1 MSKEEFLSYR
11 QDYEQQEQALRQQ
24 LDALADKPE
33 DVLEQPWVDKL
44 LSLGHLEELDRITIA
59 QTIKEIRIFE
69 GKHVEI
75 TYLFSS
81 QLDTLFNDSDE

>member
-1 MSKEEFLSYR
+1 M
-11 QDYEQQEQALRQQ
+11 
-24 LDALADKPE
+24 
-33 DVLEQPWVDKL
+33 DKL

-81 QLDTLFNDSDE
+81 QLDTLLNDSDE

>member
-24 LDALADKPE
+24 LEALAEKAE

-81 QLDTLFNDSDE
+81 QLDTLLNDSDE